1 MNKINILYGEEAIS
15 YEDIGEIKFC
25 EYRIAIPSYKRAS
38 TLRDKTLSMLKSHN
52 ISPDRIDVF
61 CANEEE
67 QDLYMKTLE
76 EGTYSR
82 IIVGVVG
89 MMNIRN
95 FIQNYYAEGT
105 NIVCIDDDIKDVVKI
120 AKNGTKKYS
129 EIENLE
135 YFFQYAFAVTAELG
149 AKYWGVYAAANPFFM
164 KRSICCGLYYLIG
177 SFWGMVVSHSKDL
190 YVTMDD
196 KEDFER
202 SVRAYLKYGKVARM
216 NFVTVKSSYYTE
228 KGGMQEE
235 RTEARV
241 EWSAKK
247 LMAMFPNQVQINKAR
262 KKHFE
267 VMLVEKRKNVTSRK
281 VYNFM

>member
-1 MNKINILYGEEAIS
+1 
-15 YEDIGEIKFC
+15 
-25 EYRIAIPSYKRAS
+25 
-38 TLRDKTLSMLKSHN
+38 
-52 ISPDRIDVF
+52 
-61 CANEEE
+61 
-67 QDLYMKTLE
+67 
-76 EGTYSR
+76 
-82 IIVGVVG
+82 
-89 MMNIRN
+89 
-95 FIQNYYAEGT
+95 
-105 NIVCIDDDIKDVVKI
+105 
-120 AKNGTKKYS
+120 
-129 EIENLE
+129 
-135 YFFQYAFAVTAELG
+135 
-149 AKYWGVYAAANPFFM
+149 
-164 KRSICCGLYYLIG
+164 
-177 SFWGMVVSHSKDL
+177 MVVSHSKDL